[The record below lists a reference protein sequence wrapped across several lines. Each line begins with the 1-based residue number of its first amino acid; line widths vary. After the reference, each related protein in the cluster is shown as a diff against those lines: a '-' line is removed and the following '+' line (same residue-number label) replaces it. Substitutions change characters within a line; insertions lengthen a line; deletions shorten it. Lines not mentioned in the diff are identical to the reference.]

1 MVGSNELYLAQKQTE
16 RTERRHDGMTEFDW
30 MIVGKEAVRLHIP
43 VTNRYHLRQIA
54 GILRRYAEEIDFASR
69 QQNLPERELLLSIK
83 LKTKIA
89 TRDIKEVCEM
99 TGKGNVRRPY
109 RDI

>member
-1 MVGSNELYLAQKQTE
+1 MVGSNELYLAQKKHE
-16 RTERRHDGMTEFDW
+16 RVERQHDGMSEWDW

-54 GILRRYAEEIDFASR
+54 GILRRFADEIDHAAR
-69 QQNLPERELLLSIK
+69 QPDTKERELLLSIK

-89 TRDIKEVCEM
+89 SRDIKEVCEM